1 MDTLQGIMVTML
13 LIIISLAVY
22 DRFIKG
28 KVVA

>member
-1 MDTLQGIMVTML
+1 MDTLQGIVVTML

-28 KVVA
+28 KVEA